1 MLRWRI
7 LDTDNN
13 EDLNKYITFV
23 DGITRSG
30 VWFYPEWLFFQ
41 KASGRAQVG
50 FIFAVENENNDI
62 LATGMYLI
70 QRSSFKI
77 NYAYIPAGLLYK
89 EFNKEI
95 YELILTNIDV
105 IAKEENVLYTQ
116 LDSITSFNK
125 AEREILAG
133 FKRHVFKQKLPI
145 PAWTNILNLK
155 LSEEELLN
163 QMKPKGRYNI
173 KLAQKKGVEI
183 YRGSENDIDLF
194 YQMLTDTASRDKF
207 RLNPKEYYLS
217 MLKNIPNSVLLF
229 AKHESD
235 VLCGGIF
242 SYTKNQGLYYYGAS
256 SNIKRNLMAP
266 YLLQWEAI
274 KIAKEKNCLFYDFLG
289 IADPDNSKDQLLS
302 VTDFK
307 LKFGGDVV
315 RFQDPY
321 HIIHNVKKYYI
332 YRFLK
337 NLKRFF

>member
-13 EDLNKYITFV
+13 EELNKYVNFV
-23 DGITRSG
+23 DGISHSG
-30 VWFYPEWLFFQ
+30 VWFYPNWLSFQ
-41 KASGRAQVG
+41 KASGRARDG
-50 FIFAVENENNDI
+50 FIFAVEDEKNDI

-77 NYAYIPAGLLYK
+77 NYAYIPAGLLFK
-89 EFNKEI
+89 EFNREI
-95 YELILTNIDV
+95 YELILTNV
-105 IAKEENVLYTQ
+105 ATIAKEEKVLYTQ
-116 LDSITSFNK
+116 LDSITPFNK
-125 AEREILAG
+125 SDRDLLGG
-133 FKRHVFKQKLPI
+133 FKRHIFKQKLPI
-145 PAWTNILNLK
+145 PTWTNVLNLK
-155 LSEEELLN
+155 LSEEELLS

-173 KLAQKKGVEI
+173 RLAQKKGIEI
-183 YRGSENDIDLF
+183 YKGTENDIDLF
-194 YQMLTDTASRDKF
+194 YQMALDTASRDKF

-217 MLKNIPNSVLLF
+217 MLKNLSNSVLLF

-242 SYTKNQGLYYYGAS
+242 TYTKNQGLYYYGAS
-256 SNIKRNLMAP
+256 ANIKRNLMAP

-289 IADPDNSKDQLLS
+289 IADPDDKKDQLIS

-307 LKFGGDVV
+307 LKFGGEVV
-315 RFQDPY
+315 RFQEPY